1 MIEDLAGQLIGG
13 RYRIRE
19 LVGIGGMDSTVW
31 KAWQTGTERVVAVK
45 VLPAAEE
52 AAAKRFARGARIA
65 ANLNHP
71 NCTVVHDYGRTDDG
85 KLFLVM
91 EYLNGQ
97 VLQEILGPEGMSSID
112 AIHVADQVLQALEHA
127 HGQRAVHR
135 DLKPDNL
142 FLLRKNDDPLHV
154 KILDFGIAKYVE
166 EDPENATPGDGQAS
180 EGFDDLVTE
189 QRQVCGTPQYMAPE
203 QVVGARIDGR
213 TDLYSLGVVMYR
225 MLTGRLPFD
234 GKTRYE
240 LYQKHLQEAPKAFH
254 DVRPDLVFPDRL
266 ELIVMKVLSKR
277 PDQRFQNAAE
287 MRNALASIELPDDR
301 QRRGVRPRVSLKHTS
316 PQESRGG
323 SPTVL
328 PGGMWTLSQPAPPLP
343 EPEGASAS
351 ARSPEPAATGRMPP
365 TAPPPLPP
373 GVMRGRPSMP
383 DAESLPLPADLS
395 MPYASSGQ
403 TYAPTVEV
411 RGHGHDAYGEDPT
424 LFSNRGSDRKSGPVP
439 EFAGSPWAAVAA
451 KPGGS
456 PWAAVAAKPGVSP
469 SAAVAAKPGVSPSAA
484 VAAKPVGSPSAGV
497 SAKPAPSPSAPV
509 AAKPGVSPSAA
520 VASKPAASPSAAKPL
535 AQPHLSQPKD
545 GRQSTNLLSDAVMR
559 HPAGRSSLAVAP
571 EVPRSTETEP
581 NRAREAGEKRR
592 RRLGV
597 VAVLAGA
604 FLIGVG
610 GVALTMQL
618 VSKDNGEHATTTVE
632 DGVLPIAAS
641 AGDPG
646 ETPKPEA
653 AAGTISK
660 ESGSAG
666 GRAPVALP
674 TNTPDLMVEAT
685 TTSAGTLAGHAL
697 SEVPVAPSP
706 TKVPVP
712 VRIDSDPPGAIVS
725 EGLTILG
732 PTPLEVSVTPG
743 RHVFTLERAGFVN
756 AIIEIDAVASAGA
769 VPMSRKLVLAPERPV
784 PPQGP
789 GGHVPHVRKQTPA
802 NDPNKLLQALTQPE
816 KPPEVKPEVVPT
828 PPRQNPQVKLLD
840 DKPTGSGTD
849 PSKKPTIKL
858 LEDDEG
864 SAPKKPVVKV
874 LAE

>member
-91 EYLNGQ
+91 EYLTGQ
-97 VLQEILGPEGMSSID
+97 VLQEILGPEGMSAPD
-112 AIHVADQVLQALEHA
+112 TLHVADQVLQALEHA

-142 FLLRKNDDPLHV
+142 FLSRKNDDPLHV
-154 KILDFGIAKYVE
+154 KILDFGISKYVE
-166 EDPENATPGDGQAS
+166 EDPDSPSGDDKAS

-240 LYQKHLQEAPKAFH
+240 LYQKHLQETPKPFR

-266 ELIVMKVLSKR
+266 EQIVMKVLSKR
-277 PDQRFQNAAE
+277 PDQRFQSAAE
-287 MRNALASIELPDDR
+287 MRNALAAIELPDDR

-316 PQESRGG
+316 PQEPRSG
-323 SPTVL
+323 SATVL
-328 PGGMWTLSQPAPPLP
+328 PGGMWTLSQPAPQISDAAPVRAP
-343 EPEGASAS
+343 E
-351 ARSPEPAATGRMPP
+351 AAVTGRVP
-365 TAPPPLPP
+365 TGAPPPLPP
-373 GVMRGRPSMP
+373 GVMRGRPSVP
-383 DAESLPLPADLS
+383 DAESLPLPADLALS
-395 MPYASSGQ
+395 YNADNRNQGYS
-403 TYAPTVEV
+403 PTVEV
-411 RGHGHDAYGEDPT
+411 HSQAFGPPERGAVADPPEGPT
-424 LFSNRGSDRKSGPVP
+424 LFSNRAVEQRKSGQVP
-439 EFAGSPWAAVAA
+439 DPTRAAD
-451 KPGGS
+451 
-456 PWAAVAAKPGVSP
+456 P
-469 SAAVAAKPGVSPSAA
+469 SLAPSR
-484 VAAKPVGSPSAGV
+484 VGARPSSAGPMTMV
-497 SAKPAPSPSAPV
+497 APESNARASDAMTGRGSNPQRPLPQPQLAPPRD
-509 AAKPGVSPSAA
+509 ARGT
-520 VASKPAASPSAAKPL
+520 ASE
-535 AQPHLSQPKD
+535 
-545 GRQSTNLLSDAVMR
+545 RTSTNLLSDAVMR

-618 VSKDNGEHATTTVE
+618 LAKDTVNDSAEATTVE
-632 DGVLPIAAS
+632 GGVLPVTTATG
-641 AGDPG
+641 AGVVPSNEAG
-646 ETPKPEA
+646 KP
-653 AAGTISK
+653 AAGAVTT
-660 ESGSAG
+660 EAG
-666 GRAPVALP
+666 RVADRTTPVAPPERLV
-674 TNTPDLMVEAT
+674 DGT
-685 TTSAGTLAGHAL
+685 TTTAGTLAGHAL
-697 SEVPVAPSP
+697 SEVPVAPTP
-706 TKVPVP
+706 TKVAVK
-712 VRIDSDPPGAIVS
+712 IDSDPQGAVVS
-725 EGLTILG
+725 EGLAILG
-732 PTPLEVSVTPG
+732 PTPLEMSVTPG
-743 RHVFTLERAGFVN
+743 RHVFTLARAGFVN
-756 AIIEIDAVASAGA
+756 AIVEIDALVTVGA
-769 VPMSRKLVLAPERPV
+769 APLSRKLVLAPERVV
-784 PPQGP
+784 PPAQAPHGP
-789 GGHVPHVRKQTPA
+789 GGTYTPPNVRKPA
-802 NDPNKLLQALTQPE
+802 TTDPNKILQELTQPD
-816 KPPEVKPEVVPT
+816 KAPEVKPESVVT
-828 PPRQNPQVKLLD
+828 PPVKQNPQVKLLD
-840 DKPTGSGTD
+840 DKPTGTPTD

-858 LEDDEG
+858 LEDDE
-864 SAPKKPVVKV
+864 APKKPVVKV
-874 LAE
+874 LE

>member
-91 EYLNGQ
+91 EYLTGQ
-97 VLQEILGPEGMSSID
+97 VLQEILGPDGMSAVD
-112 AIHVADQVLQALEHA
+112 TIHVADQVLQALEHA

-142 FLLRKNDDPLHV
+142 FLSRKNDDPLHV
-154 KILDFGIAKYVE
+154 KILDFGISKYVE
-166 EDPENATPGDGQAS
+166 EDPDSTSAADGNAS
-180 EGFDDLVTE
+180 EGFEDLVTE

-240 LYQKHLQEAPKAFH
+240 LYQKHLQEVPKPFH

-266 ELIVMKVLSKR
+266 EQIVLKVLSKR

-287 MRNALASIELPDDR
+287 MRNALAAIELPDDR

-316 PQESRGG
+316 PQESKLG

-328 PGGMWTLSQPAPPLP
+328 PGGMWTLSQASPTSGVPSVVVAPDLPTAPASTNRL
-343 EPEGASAS
+343 AVS
-351 ARSPEPAATGRMPP
+351 
-365 TAPPPLPP
+365 APPPLPP
-373 GVMRGRPSMP
+373 GVMRGRSSVP
-383 DAESLPLPADLS
+383 DAESLPLPANLAL
-395 MPYASSGQ
+395 PYAAEARGGY
-403 TYAPTVEV
+403 TPTVE
-411 RGHGHDAYGEDPT
+411 APT
-424 LFSNRGSDRKSGPVP
+424 LYSNREQRKSGVVP
-439 EFAGSPWAAVAA
+439 DLSGDGATIAAQTSAA
-451 KPGGS
+451 R
-456 PWAAVAAKPGVSP
+456 SP
-469 SAAVAAKPGVSPSAA
+469 SVAPPTQLPSESPRASA
-484 VAAKPVGSPSAGV
+484 
-497 SAKPAPSPSAPV
+497 
-509 AAKPGVSPSAA
+509 
-520 VASKPAASPSAAKPL
+520 PAASYGRGSSNARTAMPGRSSTPPKPL
-535 AQPHLSQPKD
+535 PAPQLSPKD
-545 GRQSTNLLSDAVMR
+545 SRVSTNLLSDAVMR

-618 VSKDNGEHATTTVE
+618 VSQDGGDPTDATTVE
-632 DGVLPIAAS
+632 GGMAPVTATGAGQPRQGEPAKAEPVLGTVQQEGVS
-641 AGDPG
+641 AGKIAKAD
-646 ETPKPEA
+646 
-653 AAGTISK
+653 I
-660 ESGSAG
+660 
-666 GRAPVALP
+666 ALP
-674 TNTPDLMVEAT
+674 TEALIENPTAT
-685 TTSAGTLAGHAL
+685 TAGTLAGHTL
-697 SEVPVAPSP
+697 SEVPVAPAP
-706 TKVPVP
+706 TKVAVK
-712 VRIDSDPPGAIVS
+712 IDSDPQGAVVS

-743 RHVFTLERAGFVN
+743 RHVFTLERVGFVN
-756 AIIEIDAVASAGA
+756 AIVEIDALATAST
-769 VPMSRKLVLAPERPV
+769 PLSRKLVLAPERVV
-784 PPQGP
+784 PQQPQQSP
-789 GGHVPHVRKQTPA
+789 GGAHVGPRRQTPPS
-802 NDPNKLLQALTQPE
+802 DPNKLLQDLTQPE
-816 KPPEVKPEVVPT
+816 KVVAPEIKSDPVVT
-828 PPRQNPQVKLLD
+828 PPTKQNPQVKLLD
-840 DKPTGSGTD
+840 DKTGPGD
-849 PSKKPTIKL
+849 SKKPTIKL
-858 LEDDEG
+858 LEDED
-864 SAPKKPVVKV
+864 APKKPVVKV
-874 LAE
+874 LE